1 MRQYSGKR
9 DAFIERRRSLI
20 FCIYFRYSR
29 ALNGHFSSKIFIEI
43 TKAVVQDSIL
53 RTVSGVLFT
62 TVRDPPFKTRSPPN
76 NKSVA
81 SSFAEINRTPN

>member
-1 MRQYSGKR
+1 MRQFSGKR
-9 DAFIERRRSLI
+9 DAFIERRRRSLI

-53 RTVSGVLFT
+53 RTVSGVTHMENDLLFCSKLMFT
-62 TVRDPPFKTRSPPN
+62 NGNIVVCKY
-76 NKSVA
+76 
-81 SSFAEINRTPN
+81 II